1 MDALAIL
8 KSYIDDL
15 QHHDWYYNFSD
26 DHQAWK
32 IGSDTYHR
40 LIETAK
46 LHKFESREYGFAFK
60 RLPVIKLAFE
70 TPQKTSIF
78 IETATSRIA
87 AKIENADRLEG
98 YSFAIFHKFLLM
110 DWAGKNVR
118 DITMMFSAMGLLSIS
133 ILGLILF
140 IKKP

>member
-1 MDALAIL
+1 MDALTIL

-46 LHKFESREYGFAFK
+46 SIDQEFQIWNTIAPDQFK
-60 RLPVIKLAFE
+60 
-70 TPQKTSIF
+70 
-78 IETATSRIA
+78 
-87 AKIENADRLEG
+87 D
-98 YSFAIFHKFLLM
+98 
-110 DWAGKNVR
+110 GKNE
-118 DITMMFSAMGLLSIS
+118 
-133 ILGLILF
+133 
-140 IKKP
+140 